1 MKKITNFF
9 KLLFNFFDRY
19 IIMPITRLVFK
30 ITKRM
35 NVPNKKFESWLSKP
49 TTLLFL
55 SLFIAVAIFVVV
67 DQKIIGFSSQNAQV
81 FKNQPVNVIY
91 NEEQYVVEGLPE
103 TVDVTLIGSKAELY
117 IAEQSSNNGVTV
129 DLTGLTPGT
138 HKVNI
143 EYEQGNHNIEYSVN
157 PSVATVIIYD
167 KVSDTRELSYD
178 IVNNNKLDKTLV
190 VNGVKLSVDEV
201 TIRGAEYK
209 IEQVASVKALIDLN
223 NLTKKEAGTQTLND
237 ITLKAYDNE
246 GNVVDVEFVPSK
258 IDAEIDLASPS
269 KTIPLNFVPEGNLA
283 TGKAIGGYKF
293 SQSEVTI
300 YGDLDTLASIN
311 SLDVKVDVSNLSDNT
326 SFKTEIKKPSGV
338 KSVSVNY
345 VTVDLQVTDSSSEPV
360 KFSIPLDAINVGEGL
375 TPQPIDNENG
385 FITVEV
391 QGASSVISSIDES
404 DITVYVDLEGLSE
417 GRYTK
422 EIFVKGSNPLA
433 IYKVKRTEATIDL
446 IKKN

>member
-269 KTIPLNFVPEGNLA
+269 KTIPLNFVPGGNLA

-326 SFKTEIKKPSGV
+326 SFKAEIKKPSGV

>member
-1 MKKITNFF
+1 MKKLTNFF
-9 KLLFNFFDRY
+9 KLIFNFFDRY
-19 IIMPITRLVFK
+19 IIMPITRLIFK
-30 ITKRM
+30 VTKKI
-35 NVPNKKFESWLSKP
+35 NVPNKMFESWLSKQ

-103 TVDVTLIGSKAELY
+103 TVDVTLIGSKADLY

-157 PSVATVIIYD
+157 PSIATVIIYD

-190 VNGVKLSVDEV
+190 VNGVKLSIDEV

-209 IEQVASVKALIDLN
+209 IEQVASVKALIDLD
-223 NLTKKEAGTQTLND
+223 NLAKKEAGTQTLND

-258 IDAEIDLASPS
+258 IDAEINLASPS
-269 KTIPLNFVPEGNLA
+269 KTIPLNFVPQGNLA

-311 SLDVKVDVSNLSDNT
+311 SLDVKVDVSNLSENT

-391 QGASSVISSIDES
+391 QGASSVISSIDAS
-404 DITVYVDLEGLSE
+404 DITVYVDLQGLSE

>member
-35 NVPNKKFESWLSKP
+35 NVPNKKFESWLSKQ

-103 TVDVTLIGSKAELY
+103 TVDVTLIGSKADLY

>member
-103 TVDVTLIGSKAELY
+103 TVDVTLIGSKADLY

-178 IVNNNKLDKTLV
+178 IINNNKLDKTLV

-269 KTIPLNFVPEGNLA
+269 KTIPLNFVPGGNLA

>member
-1 MKKITNFF
+1 MKKITKFF
-9 KLLFNFFDRY
+9 KLIFNFFDKCL
-19 IIMPITRLVFK
+19 IIPITRLIFK
-30 ITKRM
+30 ITKKF

-55 SLFIAVAIFVVV
+55 SLFISVGIFIVV
-67 DQKIIGFSSQNAQV
+67 DQKIISFSSQSAQV
-81 FKNQPVNVIY
+81 FKGQKVNVIY

-103 TVDVTLIGSKAELY
+103 TVDVTLIGSKADLY

-143 EYEQGNHNIEYSVN
+143 EYDQGNQDIEYSVN

-167 KVSDTRELSYD
+167 KVSDIREISYD
-178 IVNNNKLDKTLV
+178 IVNNNKLDKTFV
-190 VNGVKLSVDEV
+190 INSVKLSIDEV

-209 IEQVASVKALIDLN
+209 IEQVATVKALIDLE
-223 NLTKKEAGTQTLND
+223 NLTNKEVGTKTLHD
-237 ITLKAYDNE
+237 IILKAYDNK

-258 IDAEIDLASPS
+258 IDAEINLASPS

-283 TGKAIGGYKF
+283 TGKAINKYKF
-293 SQSEVTI
+293 SQNEVTI
-300 YGDLDTLASIN
+300 YGDLDILSTIN
-311 SLDVKVDVSNLSDNT
+311 SLDVIVDVSNLSADT

-338 KSVSVNY
+338 KSISNNY
-345 VTVDLQVTDSSSEPV
+345 ITVEIEVTDSSSEPV
-360 KFSIPLDAINVGEGL
+360 KFSVPLEAINVGAGL
-375 TPQPIDNENG
+375 IAQPIDNENG

-404 DITVYVDLEGLSE
+404 DITVYVDLQGLGE

-422 EIFVKGSNPLA
+422 EVFVKGSNPLA
-433 IYKVKRTEATIDL
+433 IYKVKRTEAIVD
-446 IKKN
+446 IINKN

>member
-1 MKKITNFF
+1 MNKLTNFF
-9 KLLFNFFDRY
+9 KNMFNLFDRI
-19 IIMPITRLVFK
+19 IIMPITRLIFK
-30 ITKRM
+30 IRKKL
-35 NVPNKKFESWLSKP
+35 NIPNKKFESWLSKQS
-49 TTLLFL
+49 TLLFL
-55 SLFIAVAIFVVV
+55 SLFIAIAIFIVV
-67 DQKIIGFSSQNAQV
+67 DQKIISFSSQTAEV
-81 FKNQPVNVIY
+81 FKEQKVNVIY

-103 TVDVTLIGSKAELY
+103 TVDVTLIGSKADLY
-117 IAEQSSNNGVTV
+117 IAKQSSSSGVTV
-129 DLTGLTPGT
+129 DLTGLKPGT

-143 EYEQGNHNIEYSVN
+143 EYDQGNTGIEYSVN
-157 PSVATVIIYD
+157 PSVATVIIYE
-167 KVSDTRELSYD
+167 KVSDTRDLDYD
-178 IVNNNKLDKTLV
+178 IVNNNKLDNKLI
-190 VNGVKLSVDEV
+190 VNNVKLSVDEV

-209 IEQVASVKALIDLN
+209 IEQVASVKALIDLE
-223 NLTKKEAGTQTLND
+223 NLNRKEAGTQILND
-237 ITLKAYDNE
+237 ITLKAYDKD

-345 VTVDLQVTDSSSEPV
+345 VTVDLLVTDSSSEPV

>member
-35 NVPNKKFESWLSKP
+35 NVPNKKFESWLSKQ

-178 IVNNNKLDKTLV
+178 IINNNKLDKTLV

-269 KTIPLNFVPEGNLA
+269 KTIPLNFVPGGNLA

-326 SFKTEIKKPSGV
+326 SFKAEIKKPSGV

>member
-1 MKKITNFF
+1 MKKLTNFF
-9 KLLFNFFDRY
+9 KLLSNFFDRY

-35 NVPNKKFESWLSKP
+35 NVPNKRFESWLSKQ

-67 DQKIIGFSSQNAQV
+67 DQKIIGFSSQNAEV
-81 FKNQPVNVIY
+81 LKGQPVNVIY

-103 TVDVTLIGSKAELY
+103 TVDVTLIGSKADLY

-190 VNGVKLSVDEV
+190 VNSVKLSVDEV

-209 IEQVASVKALIDLN
+209 IEQVASVKALIDLE
-223 NLTKKEAGTQTLND
+223 NLTKKESGTQTLND
-237 ITLKAYDNE
+237 ITLKAYDDE

-300 YGDLDTLASIN
+300 YGDLDTLAAIN

-338 KSVSVNY
+338 KSVSINY

-433 IYKVKRTEATIDL
+433 IYKVKRTEATVDL